1 MNQPAA
7 LSDAVEKD
15 GSVKASPKHRLR
27 LSQYMFFSEDVLS
40 EILFEGYVENNIA
53 KKRLF
58 NPPTFA
64 WSDNGNGNGYLTVTM
79 NGDCT
84 TTDTMDAIG
93 HHGQCQADP
102 DGSNPFISCTA
113 LSAAALSAA
122 IGVQPSPGIATI
134 TIAVATSLMA
144 ATSMIFAVAWFFNW
158 RRRPS
163 SAPIYASESGD
174 EALLGGVN

>member
-1 MNQPAA
+1 MLAGVSA
-7 LSDAVEKD
+7 LPCSRANIVCGNYGAYGAYGGTK
-15 GSVKASPKHRLR
+15 
-27 LSQYMFFSEDVLS
+27 MFFGEDSASEL
-40 EILFEGYVENNIA
+40 LFEGYVANNIA
-53 KKRLF
+53 KKGLT
-58 NPPTFA
+58 NPPQFG
-64 WSDNGNGNGYLTVTM
+64 WSENDYLMITE
-79 NGDCT
+79 GDCT

-93 HHGQCQADP
+93 HHGKCQADP
-102 DGSNPFISCTA
+102 DGGNPFISCTA

>member
-1 MNQPAA
+1 MLAGVSA
-7 LSDAVEKD
+7 LPCSRANIVC
-15 GSVKASPKHRLR
+15 GNYGASGVTKL
-27 LSQYMFFSEDVLS
+27 FFSEDSAS
-40 EILFEGYVENNIA
+40 ETLFSGYVANNIA
-53 KKRLF
+53 KKGLI
-58 NPPTFA
+58 NPPTFE
-64 WSDNGNGNGYLTVTM
+64 WLSGGYLTMV
-79 NGDCT
+79 GDCT

-93 HHGQCQADP
+93 HHGKCQVDP
-102 DGSNPFISCTA
+102 NTNGGVPFISCTA
-113 LSAAALSAA
+113 LSAAALNAA

-144 ATSMIFAVAWFFNW
+144 ATSMIFALAWFFNW